1 MGHLNRTFILVL
13 GGFFFLGFERDKVV
27 GFVDSSEID
36 LKLKRTVTGGISLAT
51 AIDSDWRR

>member
-13 GGFFFLGFERDKVV
+13 VDFFSWFARDKVV
-27 GFVDSSEID
+27 RFVGSSEIG
-36 LKLKRTVTGGISLAT
+36 LKLKRTVTGGISLAA

>member
-27 GFVDSSEID
+27 GFVGSSEIG
-36 LKLKRTVTGGISLAT
+36 LKLKRTVTGGISLAV

>member
-51 AIDSDWRR
+51 AIDSD

>member
-27 GFVDSSEID
+27 GFVNSSEID

>member
-36 LKLKRTVTGGISLAT
+36 LKLKRTVTGGISLVA